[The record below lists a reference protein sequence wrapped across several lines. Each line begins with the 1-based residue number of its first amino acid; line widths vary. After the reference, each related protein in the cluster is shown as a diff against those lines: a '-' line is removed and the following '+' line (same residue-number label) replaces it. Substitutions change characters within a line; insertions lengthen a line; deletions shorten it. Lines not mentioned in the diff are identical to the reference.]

1 MKVSELREMSSEE
14 VQNRLEELHEEFF
27 NLRFQHVA
35 GQLTSPHS
43 LAAGAARYCQGAH
56 GAQRALPWNSSPSRW
71 EVGWKMAKQKRVRRQ
86 AEGRV
91 LKASN
96 IKTRIVAVEQR
107 IPHALYGRIIRR
119 TAKFVAHDEREES
132 QVGDLVR
139 IEECRPMSKTKRW
152 RLVDVLE
159 RQ

>member
-1 MKVSELREMSSEE
+1 
-14 VQNRLEELHEEFF
+14 
-27 NLRFQHVA
+27 
-35 GQLTSPHS
+35 
-43 LAAGAARYCQGAH
+43 
-56 GAQRALPWNSSPSRW
+56 
-71 EVGWKMAKQKRVRRQ
+71 MAERKKDRRQ

-91 LKASN
+91 LKAN
-96 IKTRIVAVEQR
+96 NVKTRIVAVEQR

-132 QVGDLVR
+132 QVGDFVR

>member
-1 MKVSELREMSSEE
+1 
-14 VQNRLEELHEEFF
+14 
-27 NLRFQHVA
+27 
-35 GQLTSPHS
+35 
-43 LAAGAARYCQGAH
+43 
-56 GAQRALPWNSSPSRW
+56 
-71 EVGWKMAKQKRVRRQ
+71 MAKHKRGRRQ

>member
-1 MKVSELREMSSEE
+1 
-14 VQNRLEELHEEFF
+14 
-27 NLRFQHVA
+27 
-35 GQLTSPHS
+35 
-43 LAAGAARYCQGAH
+43 
-56 GAQRALPWNSSPSRW
+56 
-71 EVGWKMAKQKRVRRQ
+71 MAKQNRDRRQ

-91 LKASN
+91 LKAN
-96 IKTRIVAVEQR
+96 NTKTRIVAVEQR

-152 RLVDVLE
+152 RLVDILE

>member
-1 MKVSELREMSSEE
+1 
-14 VQNRLEELHEEFF
+14 
-27 NLRFQHVA
+27 
-35 GQLTSPHS
+35 
-43 LAAGAARYCQGAH
+43 
-56 GAQRALPWNSSPSRW
+56 
-71 EVGWKMAKQKRVRRQ
+71 MAKQKRDRSLDRRQ

-91 LKASN
+91 LKAN
-96 IKTRIVAVEQR
+96 NVKTRVVAVEQR

-132 QVGDLVR
+132 QVGDLVC

-152 RLVDVLE
+152 RLVDILE

>member
-1 MKVSELREMSSEE
+1 
-14 VQNRLEELHEEFF
+14 
-27 NLRFQHVA
+27 
-35 GQLTSPHS
+35 
-43 LAAGAARYCQGAH
+43 
-56 GAQRALPWNSSPSRW
+56 
-71 EVGWKMAKQKRVRRQ
+71 MAKQKRGRRQ
-86 AEGRV
+86 VEGRV
-91 LKASN
+91 LKAN
-96 IKTRIVAVEQR
+96 NVKTRIVAVEQR

-139 IEECRPMSKTKRW
+139 IEECRPLSKTKRW

>member
-1 MKVSELREMSSEE
+1 
-14 VQNRLEELHEEFF
+14 
-27 NLRFQHVA
+27 
-35 GQLTSPHS
+35 
-43 LAAGAARYCQGAH
+43 
-56 GAQRALPWNSSPSRW
+56 
-71 EVGWKMAKQKRVRRQ
+71 MAKQKRGRRQ

-107 IPHALYGRIIRR
+107 IPHALYGRVIRR

-132 QVGDLVR
+132 QVGDLVC

>member
-1 MKVSELREMSSEE
+1 
-14 VQNRLEELHEEFF
+14 
-27 NLRFQHVA
+27 
-35 GQLTSPHS
+35 
-43 LAAGAARYCQGAH
+43 
-56 GAQRALPWNSSPSRW
+56 
-71 EVGWKMAKQKRVRRQ
+71 MAKQKRGRRQ

-91 LKASN
+91 LKANN
-96 IKTRIVAVEQR
+96 IKTRIVAIEQR

-119 TAKFVAHDEREES
+119 TAKFVAHDEGEES

>member
-1 MKVSELREMSSEE
+1 
-14 VQNRLEELHEEFF
+14 
-27 NLRFQHVA
+27 
-35 GQLTSPHS
+35 
-43 LAAGAARYCQGAH
+43 
-56 GAQRALPWNSSPSRW
+56 
-71 EVGWKMAKQKRVRRQ
+71 MAKQKRGRRQ

-91 LKASN
+91 LKAN
-96 IKTRIVAVEQR
+96 NVKTRIVAVEQR

-132 QVGDLVR
+132 QVGDLVC
-139 IEECRPMSKTKRW
+139 IEECRPLSKTKRW

>member
-1 MKVSELREMSSEE
+1 
-14 VQNRLEELHEEFF
+14 
-27 NLRFQHVA
+27 
-35 GQLTSPHS
+35 
-43 LAAGAARYCQGAH
+43 
-56 GAQRALPWNSSPSRW
+56 
-71 EVGWKMAKQKRVRRQ
+71 MAKEKRYRRQ

-91 LKASN
+91 LKAN
-96 IKTRIVAVEQR
+96 NVKTRIVAVEQR

-139 IEECRPMSKTKRW
+139 IEECRPLSKTKRW
-152 RLVDVLE
+152 RLVDILE

>member
-1 MKVSELREMSSEE
+1 
-14 VQNRLEELHEEFF
+14 
-27 NLRFQHVA
+27 
-35 GQLTSPHS
+35 
-43 LAAGAARYCQGAH
+43 
-56 GAQRALPWNSSPSRW
+56 
-71 EVGWKMAKQKRVRRQ
+71 MAKRKIGRRQ

-91 LKASN
+91 LKAN
-96 IKTRIVAVEQR
+96 NVKTRIVAVEQR
-107 IPHALYGRIIRR
+107 ISHALYGRIIRR

>member
-1 MKVSELREMSSEE
+1 
-14 VQNRLEELHEEFF
+14 
-27 NLRFQHVA
+27 
-35 GQLTSPHS
+35 
-43 LAAGAARYCQGAH
+43 
-56 GAQRALPWNSSPSRW
+56 
-71 EVGWKMAKQKRVRRQ
+71 MAKRKIGRRQ

-91 LKASN
+91 LKAN
-96 IKTRIVAVEQR
+96 NVKTRVVAVEQR
-107 IPHALYGRIIRR
+107 ISHALYGRIIRR

-152 RLVDVLE
+152 RLVDILE

>member
-1 MKVSELREMSSEE
+1 
-14 VQNRLEELHEEFF
+14 
-27 NLRFQHVA
+27 
-35 GQLTSPHS
+35 
-43 LAAGAARYCQGAH
+43 
-56 GAQRALPWNSSPSRW
+56 
-71 EVGWKMAKQKRVRRQ
+71 MAKEKRGRRQ

-152 RLVDVLE
+152 RLVDILE

>member
-1 MKVSELREMSSEE
+1 
-14 VQNRLEELHEEFF
+14 
-27 NLRFQHVA
+27 
-35 GQLTSPHS
+35 
-43 LAAGAARYCQGAH
+43 
-56 GAQRALPWNSSPSRW
+56 
-71 EVGWKMAKQKRVRRQ
+71 MAKRKIGRRQ

-91 LKASN
+91 LKAN
-96 IKTRIVAVEQR
+96 NTKTRIVAVEQR

-152 RLVDVLE
+152 RLVDILE